1 MERDRCTECRLEAEG
16 SDLHWERG
24 RGKKRAPPHG
34 PPRPY
39 LPLELDRASPA
50 FLLPPLP
57 GVEIEQP
64 IAQKSLLEAPAA
76 PLPRRW
82 AAGTAA
88 AAGVRRAKVGERE
101 AGSCR
106 QNCRWWESN
115 PGGALRADAGVRR
128 AVDWWGGAST
138 R

>member
-1 MERDRCTECRLEAEG
+1 M
-16 SDLHWERG
+16 G
-24 RGKKRAPPHG
+24 RR
-34 PPRPY
+34 RRT

-64 IAQKSLLEAPAA
+64 IAQKCLLEAPAA
-76 PLPRRW
+76 PLPRRR

-88 AAGVRRAKVGERE
+88 AAGARRARVGERE

-128 AVDWWGGAST
+128 VVVDWWGGAST